1 MNTIAKLKTLSA
13 AEEFFD
19 FLEVPYDPERLRVV
33 RLHVLK
39 QMGAWLEAD
48 RLSDIPDEQALAECR
63 QLLRSAYGDF
73 VSNSPLDRRLFKV
86 LKEAVAPPVRPGFVP
101 LSALKEG

>member
-1 MNTIAKLKTLSA
+1 MTVIQKLKSLSS

-19 FLEVPYDPERLRVV
+19 YLEVPYDAERLGVV

-48 RLSDIPDEQALAECR
+48 RLAGIPDEQARAECR
-63 QLLRSAYGDF
+63 ELLRSAYSEF
-73 VSNSPLDRRLFKV
+73 LTASPLDRRLFKV
-86 LKEAVAPPVRPGFVP
+86 LRQAVQPARTNFVP
-101 LSALKEG
+101 LDALKEA

>member
-1 MNTIAKLKTLSA
+1 MTVIQKLKSLSA

-19 FLEVPYDPERLRVV
+19 YLEVAYDPARLRVV

-48 RLSDIPDEQALAECR
+48 RLAEIADEQAKAECR
-63 QLLRSAYGDF
+63 ELLKSAYDDF
-73 VSNSPLDRRLFKV
+73 VSSSPLDRRLFKV
-86 LKEAVAPPVRPGFVP
+86 LKQAVTPARTNFVP
-101 LSALKEG
+101 LDALKEV